1 MSTTPSINDL
11 DPTAVQQ
18 AEAFLAGWLAPQYPS
33 MDLNEGVFR
42 NLLIRAASAFHVL
55 NQTLM
60 AELKASQSL
69 LAVSA
74 DPDGADPETVD
85 AILSNYRMTR
95 KEGTKATGTIVVV
108 MSFRRSVSV
117 PITTVFTANGLNYLV
132 TKPYIAV
139 TDSASVVTDQQ
150 RLISARTDGT
160 YSFTV
165 PAVAELAGSASN
177 LRIGTRLAMNPSVSG
192 FVDSYALQDFSGG
205 SDTESNADLIARM
218 DEAIVQKVLS
228 SRIQISSLLAEQWA
242 NLRASSI
249 VGFGDTEMLRDR
261 HNMFGISTGGKAD
274 LYCRTEYLPQTVK
287 ITRDAVLIDKE
298 NGIWQVSILRDD
310 APGFYEVQAVL
321 PANTNPD
328 QNTLEKTSEVRGLD
342 LTPDTDEDISPDV
355 ANLTEGAYTRYQT
368 AVVAFADTSGDLSG
382 LTVNVSTRSYD
393 IYLNAMPGIKDLQ
406 RYVMNRENRNPQ
418 ADYLVRAPI
427 PAFTTVSLTIGFQGT
442 GELPDATPIK
452 TAVASRVNGLNFQF
466 GRLPASIIYDAVH
479 DVISRTEAY
488 VLAPI
493 DILVRI
499 RKPDGTY
506 TQLRSGDQIELPDD
520 PATAVTQRTTIFYL
534 DADDVDVLIER
545 VPTIQV

>member
-60 AELKASQSL
+60 EEVKASQSL
-69 LAVSA
+69 LTVSA
-74 DPDGADPETVD
+74 DPAGADPEIVD

-95 KEGTKATGTIVVV
+95 KEGTKATGTVVVV
-108 MSFRRSVSV
+108 MSFQRSVSV
-117 PITTVFTANGLNYLV
+117 PITTVFTANGLDFLV
-132 TKPYIAV
+132 TQPYVAV
-139 TDSASVVTDQQ
+139 TDAASVVTEQQ
-150 RLISARTDGT
+150 RLISVRSDGT
-160 YSFTV
+160 YSFTIPV
-165 PAVAELAGSASN
+165 VAELAGSGGN
-177 LRIGTRLAMNPSVSG
+177 LRIGTRFSMDPAVSG
-192 FVDSYALQDFSGG
+192 FIDSYALQDFSGG

-228 SRIQISSLLAEQWA
+228 GRIQISSLLAGQWA

-298 NGIWQVSILRDD
+298 NGIWQASILRDD
-310 APGFYEVQAVL
+310 APGFYEIQAVL

-328 QNTLEKTSEVRGLD
+328 QNTLEKTSEIRGLD
-342 LTPDTDEDISPDV
+342 LTPDDDEDISPDV

-368 AVVAFADTSGDLSG
+368 AVVAFKDTSGDLAS

-393 IYLNAMPGIKDLQ
+393 IYMNAMPGIKDLQ
-406 RYVMNRENRNPQ
+406 RYVMDRENRNPQ

-442 GELPDATPIK
+442 GELPDVAPVK

-506 TQLRSGDQIELPDD
+506 IQIRSGDQIELPDD
-520 PATAVTQRTTIFYL
+520 PANAVTQRTTIFYL
-534 DADDVDVLIER
+534 DADDVDVLVER